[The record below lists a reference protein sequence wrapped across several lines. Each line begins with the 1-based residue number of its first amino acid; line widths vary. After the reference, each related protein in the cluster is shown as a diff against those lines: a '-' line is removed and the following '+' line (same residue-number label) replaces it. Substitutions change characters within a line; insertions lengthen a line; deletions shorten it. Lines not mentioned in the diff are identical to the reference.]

1 MSRSS
6 GRGPRRD
13 GRRGSSRD
21 PDERGHAE
29 SNGFTSPS
37 ARLKAVFVLLVGL
50 SGGTMALQGGASL
63 AAVGLASIVGI
74 VAGGALL
81 WYMLWI
87 LE

>member
-13 GRRGSSRD
+13 GRRGSDRD

-29 SNGFTSPS
+29 SNGLTSPS
-37 ARLKAVFVLLVGL
+37 ARLKVVFVLLVGL
-50 SGGTMALQGGASL
+50 SGGMMALQGGASL
-63 AAVGLASIVGI
+63 AVVGLASTVGI
-74 VAGGALL
+74 VAGSALL

-87 LE
+87 LA